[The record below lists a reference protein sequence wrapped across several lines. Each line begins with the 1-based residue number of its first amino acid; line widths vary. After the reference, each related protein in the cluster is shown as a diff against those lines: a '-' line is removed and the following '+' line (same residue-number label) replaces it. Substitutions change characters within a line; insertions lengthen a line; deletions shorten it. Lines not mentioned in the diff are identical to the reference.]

1 MCTWDVVTGD
11 LLSVVPT
18 AHYRA
23 VTVLRFSDDGGRLIS
38 ASDDGTAKVWET
50 RLLVDR
56 SGHAGGAITPVCTWA
71 EHTLPVTGV
80 HCGYGGLQARVLTVS
95 KDCSCKVWELATGE
109 LAGTLSLPSDLWSV
123 TADAAEQYVYC
134 GAGDGTVYALALFR
148 VSELSPRTATLIRAS
163 DVLRFVGHTEP
174 VTSVAVTVDMATLV
188 SGSEDGTARVW
199 DTESRQCLRVLGH
212 KEPVTAMC
220 IVPKHWIDRAVESTT
235 APISPFS
242 RQQAPANGNGVREFR
257 RGTLLRISAGGRRVD
272 RVDATAWPAHT
283 AAVATASA
291 DGSTIADAEDQVRV
305 ERDRLAAEVQQ
316 WRTAAGALY
325 AHATRTAGL

>member
-1 MCTWDVVTGD
+1 VATGD
-11 LLSVVPT
+11 LLSVVPA

-23 VTVLRFSDDGGRLIS
+23 VTALRFSDDGGRLVS
-38 ASDDGTAKVWET
+38 GSDDGTAKVWET
-50 RLLVDR
+50 RSLVDR
-56 SGHAGGAITPVCTWA
+56 SGGSGGAITPVHTWA

-134 GAGDGTVYALALFR
+134 GAGDGVVYAVALFR
-148 VSELSPRTATLIRAS
+148 VELTPRAATSIRAN

-174 VTSVAVTVDMATLV
+174 VTSVAVTVDATTLV

-199 DTESRQCLRVLGH
+199 DAESRQCLRVLGH
-212 KEPVTAMC
+212 KEPITAMF
-220 IVPKHWIDRAVESTT
+220 IVPKHWIDRASESTT
-235 APISPFS
+235 APVSPFS
-242 RQQAPANGNGVREFR
+242 RQQAPADGSAARDFK
-257 RGTLLRISAGGRRVD
+257 RGTPLRLTSGTRRHERSD
-272 RVDATAWPAHT
+272 DSAWPARI
-283 AAVATASA
+283 AAAAA
-291 DGSTIADAEDQVRV
+291 AGGGGPGGEAEDEARV
-305 ERDRLAAEVQQ
+305 ERDRLAVEVQQ

-325 AHATRTAGL
+325 AHATRAAGL